1 MPFGKKAQEPRALPK
16 EGVLRLFSLDLHQ
29 AVIADVKDVFERLF
43 GDRIE
48 VHDWNVTGY
57 GDPAQF
63 GFKSPWRVHDGDT
76 HQHLINSDS
85 WYGIDAEMISRFV
98 WKYSHELKDY
108 DGFIVSHS
116 PVFCRLFEA
125 FEKPIILVNTCRYD
139 QPYCWNGNMQERDEL
154 HQCLQRLALKQML
167 IPISNNKADQAY
179 LKLGTG
185 IESCHIPSLCL
196 YTNVT
201 HEYLSTNL
209 AAPCLGSKHLSE
221 TTGKK
226 GELAKDLASV
236 TALTHRP
243 SETPVAMSEHNG
255 EKRVTRGH
263 TWKELYQRQALV
275 HVPYEMSTM
284 SLFEQYSAGVPLVFP
299 TKRFYTNSSK
309 KAKSFLGISG
319 RVNDCGVSDRQTQ
332 NVMQCQSKSLS
343 VFYWAS
349 FEKAKSFLGISGG
362 SMGAA
367 LEAALVQSAR
377 GGTGFLDAVSAQRR
391 SDDTVFLEM
400 GDPTRQIPDEL
411 VPTLDLDFWID
422 KADFYDLDHMPGLFY
437 YDSWDQLQEILSNGS
452 LSETPPAR
460 SLASRQLRVEKIL
473 DMWRPLILSK
483 FPLLKT

>member
-299 TKRFYTNSSK
+299 TKRFYTQLIK
-309 KAKSFLGISG
+309 KGQVVFGHFWAGQWVRHLKQPWCNLPVEEQAFW
-319 RVNDCGVSDRQTQ
+319 
-332 NVMQCQSKSLS
+332 MQFQH
-343 VFYWAS
+343 
-349 FEKAKSFLGISGG
+349 
-362 SMGAA
+362 
-367 LEAALVQSAR
+367 
-377 GGTGFLDAVSAQRR
+377 TRR